1 MRKLRLT
8 RKGWM
13 APLAAVVAI
22 GILVA
27 LAFYVRGFEG
37 TGDDPQALPT
47 ESSTTGS
54 QLGAPDPLGQHPR
67 HHGKKGDDG
76 DGTKFVVPGGG
87 PTVTLG
93 GGSGL
98 TIAGSHT
105 MVAHVESSEPINVI
119 GYLSPT
125 SPDLTYG
132 TVKNVGRS
140 WTVRTTVSGP
150 PKYAILWIY
159 GAKDGASV
167 TCSITIDGKVADRK
181 TTKGPYGRQL
191 CFA

>member
-8 RKGWM
+8 RKSWL
-13 APLAAVVAI
+13 APLAAVLTI

-37 TGDDPQALPT
+37 TGDEPVALPSPTSGATLGSPEPTKHRSEHPGKHPNGT
-47 ESSTTGS
+47 EV
-54 QLGAPDPLGQHPR
+54 
-67 HHGKKGDDG
+67 
-76 DGTKFVVPGGG
+76 VVPGGG

-98 TIAGSHT
+98 SITGGHSF
-105 MVAHVESSEPINVI
+105 VVHVESAEPIGII
-119 GYLSPT
+119 GYLAPT
-125 SPDLTYG
+125 SPDLSYG
-132 TVKNVGRS
+132 TVKNVGTS

-150 PKYAILWIY
+150 PKYAIIWIY
-159 GAKDGASV
+159 GAKDGTSV
-167 TCSITIDGKVADRK
+167 TCSITIDGKLADRE
-181 TTKGPYGRQL
+181 TTKGPYGRQI

>member
-8 RKGWM
+8 RKGWL
-13 APLAAVVAI
+13 APLAAVLAI

-37 TGDDPQALPT
+37 TSKDPVALPT
-47 ESSTTGS
+47 GTSTSGAGLGS
-54 QLGAPDPLGQHPR
+54 PDPSKHRSEHPGKHPR
-67 HHGKKGDDG
+67 
-76 DGTKFVVPGGG
+76 GTEVVVPGGG

-93 GGSGL
+93 GGPGL
-98 TIAGSHT
+98 SLAGGHT
-105 MVAHVESSEPINVI
+105 LVAHVESSKPIGII

-132 TVKNVGRS
+132 TAKNVGKS
-140 WTVRTTVSGP
+140 WTVSTTVAGQ
-150 PKYAILWIY
+150 PKYAIIWIY

-167 TCSITIDGKVADRK
+167 TCSITIDGKVADRE
-181 TTKGPYGRQL
+181 TTKGPYGRQI